1 MAKGKVN
8 VKRGGNTKTVSSTM
22 VYHYSKKIITNM
34 SKEDLQIYFHSSI
47 ICNFKKTNE
56 LKCSAVKNYLIKYS
70 TPNDATL

>member
-1 MAKGKVN
+1 
-8 VKRGGNTKTVSSTM
+8 
-22 VYHYSKKIITNM
+22 M